1 MRPFSSILPS
11 LTFPEGFW
19 VGIITILVATALI
32 VVLTWLSN
40 ALGRLLQRH
49 NRFTL
54 SGIWIGSCKLPHYP
68 ANIEA
73 IEIYRL
79 VQKGDNVSFTFFN
92 YRPDVTKV
100 LKYLVAGVCRS
111 QLLSAFYYIPMR
123 EKSDS
128 GVFVVRKVGETLK
141 GVYAQHDLR
150 AAEALKISGEDF
162 VLNKI
167 EIPRWNRLRMVVG
180 LKPYATHDNVRA
192 LYDLSQA
199 EQTLPPA
206 SSAPTIKGSTP

>member
-1 MRPFSSILPS
+1 MTPFSFILPS

-19 VGIITILVATALI
+19 IGVITSLVAAALV
-32 VVLTWLSN
+32 VVLSRLSN

-54 SGIWIGSCKLPHYP
+54 SGVWIGCCELPHYP
-68 ANIEA
+68 PDTEA

-79 VQKGDNVSFTFFN
+79 VQKGDNVSFKFFN
-92 YRPDVTKV
+92 YRPDVAQV
-100 LKYLVAGVCRS
+100 LKYLGAGICRG

-141 GVYAQHDLR
+141 GVYAQYDLR
-150 AAEALKISGEDF
+150 AAETLKISAEDF
-162 VLNKI
+162 VLNRI
-167 EIPRWNRLRMVVG
+167 EIPLWNRMRMTIGLR
-180 LKPYATHDNVRA
+180 PYTTHDNVRT
-192 LYDLSQA
+192 LYNLTQA
-199 EQTLPPA
+199 EQSLPPI
-206 SSAPTIKGSTP
+206 SPTQTSKVPKP